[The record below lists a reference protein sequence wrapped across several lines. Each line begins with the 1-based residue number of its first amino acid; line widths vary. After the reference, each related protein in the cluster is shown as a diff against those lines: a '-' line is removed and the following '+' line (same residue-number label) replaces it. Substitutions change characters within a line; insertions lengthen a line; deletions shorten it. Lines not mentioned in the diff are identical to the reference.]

1 MGSHFFGSFI
11 LCTGTTVVKND
22 CEGSLLKKI
31 WAQIKHFYYFLAG
44 TSRVFKI
51 QSDGFSD
58 FGVKDPLLKIV
69 VVAHFVVKASL
80 IRIGIF

>member
-1 MGSHFFGSFI
+1 M
-11 LCTGTTVVKND
+11 
-22 CEGSLLKKI
+22 

>member
-1 MGSHFFGSFI
+1 MGSFI
-11 LCTGTTVVKND
+11 LCTGATVIKND
-22 CEGSLLKKI
+22 CEGLLSKKI
-31 WAQIKHFYYFLAG
+31 WVQIKHFYNFLAG

-58 FGVKDPLLKIV
+58 FGVKDPLQKIV